1 MALYTDYVNSNFIT
15 VSNTLIDDCI
25 ENMANYYKRVNYFGL
40 GAIYNVSYAKNIRV
54 LYTTPTGSFSTT
66 KITYYIGIHDDGV
79 AQVDGQYRVFSDGFS
94 TGDRYTQYSSPD
106 SAISTDIRIYA
117 PFGSV
122 NDLIQAQ
129 LSTSQLNKF
138 NSSYE
143 YVLKYDDN
151 GFYLSYTGN
160 RGSAFSSTSVG
171 LWGTME
177 TGKIQNAGY
186 YTYTNGKYSIN
197 LSMAAGIPVATKTQY
212 GSVTNTFIGIDRS
225 TGNDVGNEIASESS
239 TALNMATHIFLLFDS
254 QQRFSRHVFYTTDTL
269 DGTRITNFEDVY
281 SSGFCGMFW
290 VADTDAWTNF
300 YDSVGLPWSRNLND
314 ILDIAGTNLN
324 YPTTGGVS
332 DLPGYETDTTTPGT
346 GDNSSSQVVYPGV
359 TFDPAS
365 GGYGRYWLTGTQM
378 TDLHNFLYS
387 ETFINNFKRVFSD
400 PIDSLINITSYP
412 FTYNTAY
419 TTAAN
424 VTMGGVESD
433 IAAYKMSNSSIAP
446 RIDFGYCAVQR
457 YYNSYLDYAPYTA
470 VSIYLPYIG
479 IRPLQVS
486 AVMNDIVYCEYVIDL
501 NNQMVTAY
509 ISVEKSSREAASNVP
524 IASYTGNIGVNLP
537 MAGVSNTE
545 KIATVLNTAIS
556 LTQGA
561 ISVAGG
567 VSNVK
572 SAAGNGAIQGA
583 AGGAAGMIA
592 GGIAGGL
599 QAIPQ
604 AASAA
609 IGYVGDVGNALLG
622 GQQVE
627 PQMVGQFSPNGA
639 IYAPQQPYLIISRP
653 VTLSTNMLSYYSDL
667 NGRSAS
673 YYGAVS
679 EFTKYL
685 QISEMDLVVSSKMT
699 IQEQNEIISLMKSG
713 VYVTE

>member
-1 MALYTDYVNSNFIT
+1 LRVVRDEKSPYDIAVSTVRDGAYVYELLYD
-15 VSNTLIDDCI
+15 
-25 ENMANYYKRVNYFGL
+25 ENGWYF
-40 GAIYNVSYAKNIRV
+40 SD
-54 LYTTPTGSFSTT
+54 TGSQLSDFTAVNTMSHDTDF
-66 KITYYIGIHDDGV
+66 YIGTP
-79 AQVDGQYRVFSDGFS
+79 S
-94 TGDRYTQYSSPD
+94 
-106 SAISTDIRIYA
+106 
-117 PFGSV
+117 
-122 NDLIQAQ
+122 
-129 LSTSQLNKF
+129 
-138 NSSYE
+138 
-143 YVLKYDDN
+143 
-151 GFYLSYTGN
+151 
-160 RGSAFSSTSVG
+160 
-171 LWGTME
+171 
-177 TGKIQNAGY
+177 AGY
-186 YTYTNGKYSIN
+186 KKTD
-197 LSMAAGIPVATKTQY
+197 AAGAYILTKTETKWGSISYGMQRFGTGGASGDATYFRQYPLEIFMERFLLWDTQKRFKSYVATKTAFSDSIYTQHY
-212 GSVTNTFIGIDRS
+212 AYP
-225 TGNDVGNEIASESS
+225 TG
-239 TALNMATHIFLLFDS
+239 
-254 QQRFSRHVFYTTDTL
+254 
-269 DGTRITNFEDVY
+269 
-281 SSGFCGMFW
+281 
-290 VADTDAWTNF
+290 F
-300 YDSVGLPWSRNLND
+300 YDSAAIVSFITADSPAWDAYFNSTGLPW
-314 ILDIAGTNLN
+314 GTIDDVKDVTGDKLT

-446 RIDFGYCAVQR
+446 RINFGYCAVQR

-604 AASAA
+604 AASGA
-609 IGYVGDVGNALLG
+609 IGYVGDVGNSLLG

-685 QISEMDLVVSSKMT
+685 QISEMDLVVSSIMT